1 MERVQ
6 VQLGRMR
13 MLIDELALLARLDR
27 ERPLTLEDV
36 DLTAL
41 TNEVVDDARLMNPDR
56 TFTVHASGP
65 AAVARGRSSGCSR
78 CWPTWSAT
86 R

>member
-13 MLIDELALLARLDR
+13 ILIDELALLARLDR

-36 DLTAL
+36 DLTLL
-41 TNEVVDDARLMNPDR
+41 TNEVVEDARLMSPDR
-56 TFTVHASGP
+56 PFTVHASGP
-65 AAVARGRSSGCSR
+65 AAMRGDGPRLH
-78 CWPTWSAT
+78 
-86 R
+86 